1 MIIMMRLPLA
11 AIVMLISSLTTQGRA
26 AEPIRI
32 GLSGPF
38 TGGSASMGTCMR
50 DGVRLAVSEI
60 NAKGGVLGRP
70 IQLIERDDEARNEL
84 GVQIAQ
90 ELIEKE
96 RVIAAL
102 GFVNTG
108 VALAS
113 QRFYQEAEIPVIS
126 NSTTGTLITKQFL
139 PPDYPHNYIF
149 RVGLFDAMQAD
160 AMADEA
166 IDRRHFK
173 SVAILG
179 DSTNYGQ
186 LGRAD
191 LEAALAK
198 RQIKPVAVEKFN
210 LKDIDMTAQILRAK
224 QAGAEAILAIGIGP
238 ELGQIAN
245 GLAKLG
251 LKLPLIGSNPMA
263 MSSFL
268 DIAGPNA
275 EGARMP
281 QSFIQE
287 GTTPARQAFISAYQK
302 TYHVERMSNPPSA
315 AQGYDSVLLLVAA
328 IAQAKSTKGD
338 LIRAALEDLQTPIDG
353 MVARYDH
360 PFSANDHESLSAG
373 MAVIGEVKAG
383 RIVFAYE
390 DERKAASILRS
401 KAKN

>member
-1 MIIMMRLPLA
+1 MMRFWLFFFLGFVP
-11 AIVMLISSLTTQGRA
+11 ISILDARA
-26 AEPIRI
+26 AEPIRV

-38 TGGSASMGTCMR
+38 TGGSSSMGICMR

-96 RVIAAL
+96 RVIATL

-113 QRFYQEAEIPVIS
+113 QRFYQEAQIPVIS

-139 PPDYPHNYIF
+139 APDYPHNYIF

-173 SVAILG
+173 SVAILA

-198 RQIKPVAVEKFN
+198 RQVKPVAVEKFN

-238 ELGQIAN
+238 ELAQIAN

-251 LKLPLIGSNPMA
+251 LKLPLVGSNPMA

-287 GTTPARQAFISAYQK
+287 GTTPARQAFINAYQK

-315 AQGYDSVLLLVAA
+315 AQGYDSVLLLAAA
-328 IAQAKSTKGD
+328 IAQAKSTNGD
-338 LIRAALEDLQTPIDG
+338 LIRAALEDLQTSIDG
-353 MVARYDH
+353 IVARYDH
-360 PFSANDHESLSAG
+360 PFSPTDHESISAG

-383 RIVFAYE
+383 RIVFAYD
-390 DERKAASILRS
+390 DERKAASTLR
-401 KAKN
+401 AKTKN